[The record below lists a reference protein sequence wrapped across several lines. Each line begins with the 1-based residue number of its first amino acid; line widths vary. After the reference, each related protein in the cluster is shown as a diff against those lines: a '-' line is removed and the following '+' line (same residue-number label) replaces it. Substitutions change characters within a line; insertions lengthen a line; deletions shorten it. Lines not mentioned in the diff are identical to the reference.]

1 MKMKKFI
8 NAPETITDEELVGLG
23 LAYPDILE
31 VDGHLVISKD
41 LADADRVTIV
51 TYGGS
56 GHEPAQAGFV
66 GKGMLDVQAVGD
78 IFAAPNAKLVF
89 DAMKLADK
97 GHGVLLL
104 TLNYAGDQLAGK
116 QAIKQ
121 AIKLAQKAGLNFRQV
136 VTGEEV
142 QYDPNGE
149 DNKRGLAGAVALYHI
164 AAAAARE
171 GKSLDEVAEI
181 AQRYADNMASITVKS
196 TDATH
201 PQNGMSFGDLG
212 ETDMMEIGAGQH
224 GEGGGVRVPMMSSKD
239 TVATVAEALSN
250 KLQLK
255 AGDKAF
261 VMINGCGATT
271 MMEMLVLFKDTVEFL
286 KAKGVEVVASMVG
299 EILTVQEAGGFQM
312 NIAKWDDEFIRL
324 WNTPCHTPAYSK
336 E

>member
-1 MKMKKFI
+1 MKMKKFM
-8 NAPETITDEELVGLG
+8 NAPETVTDEELVGLG
-23 LAYPDILE
+23 LAFSDI
-31 VDGHLVISKD
+31 VDVQGHLVISKD
-41 LADADRVTIV
+41 LKDADRVTIV

-78 IFAAPNAKLVF
+78 IFAAPNGQLVF
-89 DAMKLADK
+89 EAMKLADK

-116 QAIKQ
+116 QAM
-121 AIKLAQKAGLNFRQV
+121 KLAKKAGLNFRQV
-136 VTGEEV
+136 VTGEEI

-149 DNKRGLAGAVALYHI
+149 DNQRGLAGAVALYHI

-171 GKSLDEVAEI
+171 GKSLDEVATI

-212 ETDMMEIGAGQH
+212 ETDLMEIGAGQH
-224 GEGGGVRVPMMSSKD
+224 GEGGGVRVPMMSAKD
-239 TVATVAEALSN
+239 TITAIGEPLCA
-250 KLQLK
+250 KLGLQ

-261 VMINGCGATT
+261 VMVNGCGATT

-286 KAKGVEVVASMVG
+286 NAKGIEVVANMVG
-299 EILTVQEAGGFQM
+299 EILTVQEAAGFQL
-312 NIAKWDDEFIRL
+312 NIAKWDEEFIRL
-324 WNTPCHTPAYSK
+324 WNTPCRTPAYSK